1 MMIIQTDGAPK
12 GNKRIDKKKKTKRGG
27 ERGRREAINEDE
39 PQLVLE
45 EIVGSNEL
53 REVSEEA

>member
-1 MMIIQTDGAPK
+1 MSMMIIQTDGAPSGK
-12 GNKRIDKKKKTKRGG
+12 KVKKKTKRMGST
-27 ERGRREAINEDE
+27 RGRREAINEDE